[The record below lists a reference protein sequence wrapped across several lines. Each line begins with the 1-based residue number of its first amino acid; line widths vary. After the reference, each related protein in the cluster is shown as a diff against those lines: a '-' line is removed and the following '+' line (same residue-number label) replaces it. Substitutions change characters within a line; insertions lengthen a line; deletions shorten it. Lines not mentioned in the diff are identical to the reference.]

1 MSSESET
8 TVITWPRFLFDN
20 IAETSEQIHDLSSK
34 KIVPRANKTDS
45 EKALLDDNDNV
56 VLLDKE
62 EPLQAVNHEESSN
75 VPLLKSG
82 NTMLDI
88 IEASLALPDEGNYNS
103 NLETASQEADLIE
116 AMKREVFLAG
126 DTGDSSVIVSRPK
139 EVAPAAA
146 AQVMFSSETAS
157 DIGSVEKESLN
168 PDEEKYLEILD
179 QTESANIVFIES
191 PEKIHIRKRRYQTI
205 WTRFEEAI
213 RTESFKANYITK
225 VPSKGDM
232 MLVQEDGVWYRG
244 AFKGEQDQVLKVKLV
259 DIGKTVHIGLGSL
272 REISNNLKVQDCY
285 TEVVK
290 LDLEIPGGDVEWPAT
305 TIDALR
311 RKLRPKDEVLVR
323 NLDSGKDKKVEL
335 LKVCSNLDNPFE
347 PEKVS
352 HVSVTKFLLDKGL
365 ALKSGTRQR
374 MSQNLPADKTFKNR
388 Y

>member
-1 MSSESET
+1 
-8 TVITWPRFLFDN
+8 
-20 IAETSEQIHDLSSK
+20 
-34 KIVPRANKTDS
+34 
-45 EKALLDDNDNV
+45 
-56 VLLDKE
+56 
-62 EPLQAVNHEESSN
+62 
-75 VPLLKSG
+75 
-82 NTMLDI
+82 MLDN
-88 IEASLALPDEGNYNS
+88 IEASLALPDKGNS
-103 NLETASQEADLIE
+103 DSHLETDSQEADLIE
-116 AMKREVFLAG
+116 AMKREGLPAG
-126 DTGDSSVIVSRPK
+126 DTGDSSVIVSSPK
-139 EVAPAAA
+139 EVVPAAA
-146 AQVMFSSETAS
+146 AQVMFSSATPTKAS
-157 DIGSVEKESLN
+157 DIEAVEKESRN
-168 PDEEKYLEILD
+168 DDGEKYLEILD

-213 RTESFKANYITK
+213 RTESFQANYITK

-232 MLVQEDGVWYRG
+232 ILVQEDGVWYRG
-244 AFKGEQDQVLKVKLV
+244 TFKGEQDQVLKVKLV

-374 MSQNLPADKTFKNR
+374 MSQYLSTGKTSKNR

>member
-1 MSSESET
+1 
-8 TVITWPRFLFDN
+8 
-20 IAETSEQIHDLSSK
+20 
-34 KIVPRANKTDS
+34 
-45 EKALLDDNDNV
+45 
-56 VLLDKE
+56 
-62 EPLQAVNHEESSN
+62 
-75 VPLLKSG
+75 
-82 NTMLDI
+82 MLDI

-103 NLETASQEADLIE
+103 NLETVSQEADLIE

-126 DTGDSSVIVSRPK
+126 DTDDSSVIVSRPK

-168 PDEEKYLEILD
+168 PYEEKYLEILD

-244 AFKGEQDQVLKVKLV
+244 AFKGEQDQVFKVKLV
-259 DIGKTVHIGLGSL
+259 DIGKTVHIGFGSL

-290 LDLEIPGGDVEWPAT
+290 LDLEIPGGGVEWPAT

-335 LKVCSNLDNPFE
+335 LKVCSTLDNPFE

-374 MSQNLPADKTFKNR
+374 MSQYLSTGKTSKNR

>member
-1 MSSESET
+1 M
-8 TVITWPRFLFDN
+8 
-20 IAETSEQIHDLSSK
+20 SSK
-34 KIVPRANKTDS
+34 KIVPSANKTDS

-62 EPLQAVNHEESSN
+62 EPLQAVNHEDSSN
-75 VPLLKSG
+75 VSLKKSG
-82 NTMLDI
+82 ITMLDN
-88 IEASLALPDEGNYNS
+88 IEASLALPDKENS
-103 NLETASQEADLIE
+103 DSHLETDSQEADLIE
-116 AMKREVFLAG
+116 AMKREGLPAG
-126 DTGDSSVIVSRPK
+126 DTGESSVIVSSPK
-139 EVAPAAA
+139 EVVPAA
-146 AQVMFSSETAS
+146 AQVMFSSARATKAS
-157 DIGSVEKESLN
+157 DIEAVEKESRN
-168 PDEEKYLEILD
+168 DDGEKYLEILD

-244 AFKGEQDQVLKVKLV
+244 AFKGEQDQVFKVKLV
-259 DIGKTVHIGLGSL
+259 DIGKTVHIGFGSL

-374 MSQNLPADKTFKNR
+374 MSQYLSTGRTSKNR